1 MGKWAAGSLHHEIQ
15 LDGEKKK
22 CEASFEEERERE
34 KEEGRWGLIPS
45 GSCSDG
51 GVQQGKKKKWEQIL
65 TLRSNPI
72 TLPNWIGCVQCSDRI
87 RALKRAPV
95 QAWGEPFGPPS
106 QILFGL
112 WTVKAAAK

>member
-51 GVQQGKKKKWEQIL
+51 GVQQGKKKKM
-65 TLRSNPI
+65 
-72 TLPNWIGCVQCSDRI
+72 
-87 RALKRAPV
+87 RADLDPT
-95 QAWGEPFGPPS
+95 QQS
-106 QILFGL
+106 HY
-112 WTVKAAAK
+112 AA